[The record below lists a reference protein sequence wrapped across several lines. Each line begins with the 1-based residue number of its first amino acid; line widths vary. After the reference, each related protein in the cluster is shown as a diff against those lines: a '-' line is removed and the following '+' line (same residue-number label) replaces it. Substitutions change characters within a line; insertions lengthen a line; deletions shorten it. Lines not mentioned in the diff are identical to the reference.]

1 MLLFRFRQAYRLERK
16 LLAAQEAESSQ
27 SANQED
33 VSANDPIDPSQND
46 PFAGEIAPRITRCD
60 VKYKD
65 SHETFYHGETG
76 FEFDNDNF
84 WNGSITW
91 Y

>member
-1 MLLFRFRQAYRLERK
+1 MFRFRQAYRLERK
-16 LLAAQEAESSQ
+16 LLAAQESESSQ
-27 SANQED
+27 SVVNQEET
-33 VSANDPIDPSQND
+33 SANDPIDPSQSET
-46 PFAGEIAPRITRCD
+46 FSGEIAPRITRCD

-65 SHETFYHGETG
+65 SHETFYHGEIG